1 MGKVVNISQFSK
13 VEITN
18 YEELNDELMRCKIKV
33 MHHGINDNGYNID
46 KKVIEKALDTIYYIP
61 IVGEVV
67 EYENGTS
74 FGDHA
79 MSKNEDGDIICN
91 TVPFGVVA
99 GKLDNEIEWIDIDGK
114 EYFTCIGYLW
124 KRYDLVE
131 KFESQDFYQSMEIGI
146 NKSRKKRNKNIVDV
160 LDFNFSALCILN
172 KDLENYEN
180 SVAPCFDEANIEKFS
195 KNKFAEEFK
204 ELVGKVEV
212 FEKKGGDAQMALDK
226 DIKKCQEDEEI
237 KDEGFAKEEE
247 TEEVETAPEEDKETP
262 EEETEAPE
270 EDKEESFAKD
280 EEEANEEPQEETNE
294 EDEKEEEPATFS
306 LTLDETT
313 KQIRQALN
321 KRTIEVEYWGNKYQ
335 ENEFYF
341 NTLFEVEGLGTVVV
355 VNDNKFENQYFIPY
369 SIEKDVVT
377 LDFEAKVK
385 CISTYRVFEGEE
397 EAPVVESFAK
407 KLEDVRNAFE
417 KRENSL
423 QSTVAELKE
432 FRRAVEFAKR
442 EETVLETIAKFDF
455 EEEEVAVFKKQAI
468 EGEIGIET
476 LELNLFAL
484 AGKKA
489 LFAKEKADTVKFSKK
504 NTVSNNPYGDL
515 VK

>member
-1 MGKVVNISQFSK
+1 MGKVINLSQFSK

-33 MHHGINDNGYNID
+33 MHHGVNDNGYSID
-46 KKVIEKALDTIYYIP
+46 KQVIEKALDSIYYIP

-79 MSKNEDGDIICN
+79 MSKDENGDIICN

-99 GKLDNEIEWIDIDGK
+99 GKLDNEIEWVEVDGK

-124 KRYDLVE
+124 RRYDLVE
-131 KFESQDFYQSMEIGI
+131 KFESQDFYQSMEIGV
-146 NKSRKKRNKNIVDV
+146 NKSRKRRGKNLVDV

-180 SVAPCFDEANIEKFS
+180 SIAPCFDDANIEKFS
-195 KNKFAEEFK
+195 KNKFSEELK
-204 ELVGKVEV
+204 ELVSKVEV
-212 FEKKGGDAQMALDK
+212 FEKKGGDSNMADEK
-226 DIKKCQEDEEI
+226 NKKPQE
-237 KDEGFAKEEE
+237 
-247 TEEVETAPEEDKETP
+247 EEVENPETTEVENTEEENEDKSFAQEETSKKEDKE
-262 EEETEAPE
+262 
-270 EDKEESFAKD
+270 KENAESD
-280 EEEANEEPQEETNE
+280 
-294 EDEKEEEPATFS
+294 EDESKDGKTSFS

-321 KRTIEVEYWGNKYQ
+321 KRTIEIEYWGTKYQ

-341 NTLFEVEGLGTVVV
+341 DTLFEVEGLGTVVV
-355 VNDNKFENQYFIPY
+355 VYDNAFGNQYFIPY
-369 SIEKDVVT
+369 SIEGDVVT
-377 LDFEAKVK
+377 LDFEGKVR

-397 EAPVVESFAK
+397 IVQVEAFSK
-407 KLEDVRNAFE
+407 KLEEVKNAFS
-417 KRENSL
+417 KRENNL
-423 QSTVAELKE
+423 QSTINELKE

-442 EETVLETIAKFDF
+442 EEEVLETIAKFDF
-455 EEEEVAVFKKQAI
+455 EEEEVATFKKQAI
-468 EGEIGIET
+468 DGEIDINA
-476 LELNLFAL
+476 LELHLFAL

-489 LFAKEKADTVKFSKK
+489 LFAKEKANEMVKFSKK
-504 NTVSNNPYGDL
+504 NNVNNNPYGDL